1 MVAAVAVLAVVGGL
15 AAYFVI
21 KGGSDGIDGAA
32 EVLPADAVQV
42 RYVDRDA
49 AADRLGVGDID
60 HGASSG
66 DIDKYLKA
74 TQDAPWAVTP
84 FGLSLAVMEDAP
96 FNELDVDWS
105 ASVEI
110 SSGSETD
117 QAPLNVYRMDDDLDL
132 GDVADALA
140 DAGLKESE
148 VDGHRRFQAGEASP
162 DASGMIDGNL
172 PAGDLS
178 DVTVVEDEHLL
189 VVGSEPERVLDVI
202 DGDADSLADG
212 SDLAALGDRSES
224 AEFAL
229 VMLGDGGQC
238 GETLLARSGAT
249 PEQLEAIKSESG
261 LADLGTP
268 EARGVFVVSDDD
280 DADAIGV
287 LKFGSEDE
295 AEADAKAR
303 EAWLEKGSDPV
314 TRQPISD
321 VLKDGSAEADGDL
334 VVVESDAEPGV
345 AIKASE
351 IGFGLV
357 ACVA

>member
-1 MVAAVAVLAVVGGL
+1 M
-15 AAYFVI
+15 
-21 KGGSDGIDGAA
+21 
-32 EVLPADAVQV
+32 LPADAVQV

-212 SDLAALGDRSES
+212 SDDLAALGDRSES

-249 PEQLEAIKSESG
+249 PSSSRRSSPSPGSPTSARPRRVGCSWCPTTTTQTRSACSSSG
-261 LADLGTP
+261 PRTRPRRTP
-268 EARGVFVVSDDD
+268 RPGRP
-280 DADAIGV
+280 
-287 LKFGSEDE
+287 GS
-295 AEADAKAR
+295 R
-303 EAWLEKGSDPV
+303 RVP
-314 TRQPISD
+314 TR
-321 VLKDGSAEADGDL
+321 
-334 VVVESDAEPGV
+334 
-345 AIKASE
+345 
-351 IGFGLV
+351 
-357 ACVA
+357 

>member
-1 MVAAVAVLAVVGGL
+1 MLWGAVAVLAVVGGL

-148 VDGHRRFQAGEASP
+148 VDGHRRFQAGDASP

-172 PAGDLS
+172 PAGDLF

-202 DGDADSLADG
+202 DGDADSLADE

-224 AEFAL
+224 AEFAA
-229 VMLGDGGQC
+229 GH
-238 GETLLARSGAT
+238 ARRRWAVRRHAARTVRGHAGA
-249 PEQLEAIKSESG
+249 
-261 LADLGTP
+261 
-268 EARGVFVVSDDD
+268 ARGDQVRVR
-280 DADAIGV
+280 ARRPRHPGRAWGV
-287 LKFGSEDE
+287 
-295 AEADAKAR
+295 R
-303 EAWLEKGSDPV
+303 
-314 TRQPISD
+314 
-321 VLKDGSAEADGDL
+321 
-334 VVVESDAEPGV
+334 GV
-345 AIKASE
+345 GRRRRRGGRRAQVRVR
-351 IGFGLV
+351 GRGRG
-357 ACVA
+357 